1 MSKSFVNRITL
12 IGNPAVEQLNT
23 EINNRLIADDE
34 TFGEGNNYSVYR
46 VFYGLTSDQAEAL
59 NQEDSVK
66 EYYYSNDTQWHPASS
81 GFTIFS
87 SPVELDDLQN
97 HILVLASQI
106 DPKLIVCNQTINHKV
121 NQCAA
126 RYVVLNNGK
135 VKVFKASIKIK
146 PPKKLS
152 SKAEEMIAQ
161 CREEAKA
168 KAFKKMMK
176 EISWVTEDL
185 YK

>member
-1 MSKSFVNRITL
+1 MSNSFVNRISL
-12 IGNPAVEQLNT
+12 IGNSAVEQLNT

-66 EYYYSNDTQWHPASS
+66 EYFYSNDTQWHPAST

-97 HILVLASQI
+97 HILVLASQL

-121 NQCAA
+121 DKCSA
-126 RYVVLNNGK
+126 RYVVLDNGK
-135 VKVFKASIKIK
+135 VKEFEATIKIK
-146 PPKKLS
+146 SPKKLT

-161 CREEAKA
+161 TREEVKA

-176 EISWVTEDL
+176 KISWVTEDL